1 LWEINGCP
9 KCDSDTFV
17 YQTVSGNKY
26 EECFRC
32 GYRNRLDSSVDTAGT
47 LNEASLGQA
56 EGGVLV
62 NE

>member
-1 LWEINGCP
+1 LRQSNSCP

-32 GYRNRLDSSVDTAGT
+32 GYRNRLYSATEGEEVREG
-47 LNEASLGQA
+47 SLEQA
-56 EGGVLV
+56 EGDFLIK
-62 NE
+62 E

>member
-1 LWEINGCP
+1 MQKPNSCP

-32 GYRNRLDSSVDTAGT
+32 GYRSRLDSYVGAEEMLS
-47 LNEASLGQA
+47 EASLGQT
-56 EGGVLV
+56 EGGAPS
-62 NE
+62 

>member
-1 LWEINGCP
+1 LRKLNSCP

-32 GYRNRLDSSVDTAGT
+32 GYRNKLDCSVDAEEI
-47 LNEASLGQA
+47 LSEASLGQA
-56 EGGVLV
+56 EGSAQRRK
-62 NE
+62 